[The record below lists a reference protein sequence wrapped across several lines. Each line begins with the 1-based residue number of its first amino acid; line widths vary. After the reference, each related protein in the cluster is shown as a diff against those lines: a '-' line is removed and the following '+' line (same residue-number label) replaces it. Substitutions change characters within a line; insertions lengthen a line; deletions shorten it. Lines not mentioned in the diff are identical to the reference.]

1 MERTKIK
8 TLLSLAIIFFFER
21 FAYTNLLIQLPIYIA
36 QKGISNTLG
45 WGQEVKGWIFFF
57 WALVQNLTP
66 IYFGVIADKISPRKA
81 VLFALLF
88 ASIGYLGL
96 LFSNQILTFILFILL
111 LGFGSGAFKP
121 SIQGL
126 FSEISSQKV
135 WAVYLFI
142 SNIAFLSSLFCSKIL
157 KDIGWKYVIVGSLAV
172 STLNLFFSWITLQN
186 QNKPNG
192 ENQPPSNLQVNFKE
206 VFRLLQEKR
215 TLLIL
220 GFTTCFALIYMQ
232 FYETLPNFIVDW
244 VDTSKI
250 VSYFNLPNVL
260 TIQTSLGKQLS
271 YEILY
276 ILNPFLII
284 AFVGILQKIT
294 ENQEILNSTMIGL
307 SLVVVGFFFCGFTMN
322 GVFLLIGITIYT
334 FGEMLFNM
342 KILEIISKS
351 TSNRLRST
359 YFGVLNISY
368 TIGLTIGAITGGYL
382 YRNIAEKHT
391 LATKYLGNS
400 QISNPIAEISR
411 QINNQDPTGLLWD
424 LYKPYIFWLPFLI
437 AGIAG
442 IVIVVFLKKYKSK

>member
-1 MERTKIK
+1 
-8 TLLSLAIIFFFER
+8 
-21 FAYTNLLIQLPIYIA
+21 
-36 QKGISNTLG
+36 
-45 WGQEVKGWIFFF
+45 
-57 WALVQNLTP
+57 
-66 IYFGVIADKISPRKA
+66 
-81 VLFALLF
+81 
-88 ASIGYLGL
+88 
-96 LFSNQILTFILFILL
+96 
-111 LGFGSGAFKP
+111 
-121 SIQGL
+121 
-126 FSEISSQKV
+126 
-135 WAVYLFI
+135 
-142 SNIAFLSSLFCSKIL
+142 
-157 KDIGWKYVIVGSLAV
+157 
-172 STLNLFFSWITLQN
+172 
-186 QNKPNG
+186 
-192 ENQPPSNLQVNFKE
+192 
-206 VFRLLQEKR
+206 
-215 TLLIL
+215 
-220 GFTTCFALIYMQ
+220 
-232 FYETLPNFIVDW
+232 
-244 VDTSKI
+244 
-250 VSYFNLPNVL
+250 
-260 TIQTSLGKQLS
+260 
-271 YEILY
+271 
-276 ILNPFLII
+276 
-284 AFVGILQKIT
+284 
-294 ENQEILNSTMIGL
+294 GL